1 MLGWPSTLTPL
12 QWRVANGGRSSPPLS
27 LVQDSWLRG
36 EGPSLVLGTVNSPP
50 VHRDRHVHAA
60 ATGPSVERRV
70 VKISLHCSTKYG
82 ARLENQS
89 IPPLLASRGG
99 ANRHVSLRISAPAR
113 RRTRLRFSTRRV
125 RGCVHAPV
133 AASVRQPRSNSPRL
147 HGHAP
152 SPAHRIPH
160 LSHSQAAISPMGIVK
175 PTLVIPSRDDPVA
188 MPRSGKEAV

>member
-1 MLGWPSTLTPL
+1 MLGWPSTLTPR

-89 IPPLLASRGG
+89 IPPLLSPRAAG
-99 ANRHVSLRISAPAR
+99 NRHVSLRISAPGPR
-113 RRTRLRFSTRRV
+113 LFSRLDTPCTRLCARTGGWER
-125 RGCVHAPV
+125 AP
-133 AASVRQPRSNSPRL
+133 ATLQLSSPAWARAFACASHPPSLALSGRHIA
-147 HGHAP
+147 HGHRQ
-152 SPAHRIPH
+152 AHAR
-160 LSHSQAAISPMGIVK
+160 
-175 PTLVIPSRDDPVA
+175 DPVA
-188 MPRSGKEAV
+188 